1 MTRTILALFLFL
13 SFATPL
19 RALAHDSLSPHTV
32 ASLIH
37 ACAPATNPQTLAS
50 IIEVESGAWPWTIG
64 DNTAGR
70 SYFEPTYGDA
80 AVLARYL
87 YNRGHNLDLGLAQVN
102 TVHLPTMRVS
112 VEQALTPCTNLAMS
126 QEVLMGDWHT
136 AISHFGPDAARAEP
150 SSILLYAI
158 SAYNTGS
165 LFAGGHYVAL
175 VVHAA
180 TGRFVHEVVSDS
192 RAPSPPRPTTRAP
205 SQRAINAGLQR
216 YFDSGW
222 PPGVFL

>member
-1 MTRTILALFLFL
+1 MSRALLAFAVLFL
-13 SFATPL
+13 STLPRL
-19 RALAHDSLSPHTV
+19 ALAHPTLPPAVV

-37 ACAPATNPQTLAS
+37 SCAPATNPQTLAS
-50 IIEVESGAWPWTIG
+50 IIEVESGDWPWTIG

-70 SYFEPTYGDA
+70 SYFEPTYNDA
-80 AVLARYL
+80 AVLARFL

-102 TVHLPTMRVS
+102 TVHLAGMRVS
-112 VEQALTPCTNLAMS
+112 VEQALTPCTNLSMS
-126 QEVLMGDWHT
+126 QAVLMGDWHT
-136 AISHFGPDAARAEP
+136 AINHFGSDAARAEP

-180 TGRFVHEVVSDS
+180 TGRFVQEVVNASA
-192 RAPSPPRPTTRAP
+192 RPSPVATQTTHTP
-205 SQRAINAGLQR
+205 SQQAINAGLQR

-222 PPGVFL
+222 PPGVL